1 MKYLKLFDSYRNKE
15 ILDEVEDIKLI
26 LQDFKDDYS
35 IFDCVVDV
43 EFVQKG
49 PKNSISSF
57 FVKGDHIQ
65 IELMKKRKSRSIN
78 RYELDSEFNSSEIKN
93 EINRILDIYRNNTIE
108 FLVCVS
114 DSKNTSYGFL
124 RGKWSKLSED
134 EFMKIINNDQKLI
147 GIDIRIYLDI
157 DQKFES
163 IEYTPLEIE
172 ETIEYI
178 KDIYSEID
186 DEFSVKIIPQNIEA
200 KDFRHIDVQ
209 IFKKSNIPYKIDNF
223 TGAEVE
229 DWVKYKP
236 SKFKLSEI
244 MSTILTSKSF
254 IESIDGVIS
263 KIWMQGNNEMSIIGP
278 QNINEL
284 INRPSRFLPGKKA
297 WEVLEI
303 KQINIKYSI

>member
-26 LQDFKDDYS
+26 LQDFKDDYL

-57 FVKGDHIQ
+57 FVKGD
-65 IELMKKRKSRSIN
+65 
-78 RYELDSEFNSSEIKN
+78 
-93 EINRILDIYRNNTIE
+93 
-108 FLVCVS
+108 
-114 DSKNTSYGFL
+114 
-124 RGKWSKLSED
+124 
-134 EFMKIINNDQKLI
+134 QKLI
-147 GIDIRIYLDI
+147 GIDILIYVNS

-163 IEYTPLEIE
+163 IEYIPSEIG

-186 DEFSVKIIPQNIEA
+186 EEFTIKIIPQNIEA

-209 IFKKSNIPYKIDNF
+209 IFKKSNIPYKIDDE
-223 TGAEVE
+223 TGEEIE
-229 DWVKYKP
+229 DWSNYKP
-236 SKFKLSEI
+236 STFKLSEI
-244 MSTILTSKSF
+244 MSTILTSKSY

-263 KIWMQGNNEMSIIGP
+263 KIWIHVNGRAAEVSFEKELEMSIDA
-278 QNINEL
+278 L
-284 INRPSRFLPGKKA
+284 INRQSCFLPGKKA

-303 KQINIKYSI
+303 KQISIKYSI